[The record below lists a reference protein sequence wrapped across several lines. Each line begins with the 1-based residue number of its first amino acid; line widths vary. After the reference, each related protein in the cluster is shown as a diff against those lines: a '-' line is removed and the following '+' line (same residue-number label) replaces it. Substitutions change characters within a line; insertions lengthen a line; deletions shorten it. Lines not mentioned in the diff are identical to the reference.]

1 MYTRVFIIAVILAAI
16 TATFGGLVWYQHQKS
31 QAKVQIAKSKE
42 QQKITIIEGW
52 DTFQIKKY
60 LSEKNVVSETDFT
73 NALKNTQLL
82 EEYEYLP
89 KLSLE
94 QSLEGYLFPDTYL
107 VNKPATSD
115 EVVRKFLDNFLVKWN
130 IAKRDTTQTA
140 DQTFIIPGYS
150 NLNLNSGV
158 KGLTIHQLVTLASI
172 LEKETGRN
180 IGGLG
185 QQAKLALQD
194 ERSIVAGIFY
204 NRLLIGQGLESDA
217 TINYVSGKNDPSP
230 LLSDTRIKS
239 AYNTYINRGLPPG
252 PIANPSL
259 LSLQAVLAPTK
270 TEYYYFL
277 HKQPSGEVV
286 YSKTFAEHVRN
297 KNKFLK

>member
-1 MYTRVFIIAVILAAI
+1 MYTRVFIIAIILAAI
-16 TATFGGLVWYQHQKS
+16 TATFGGLVWYQHKQS
-31 QAKVQIAKSKE
+31 QSKVQSVSPKE

-60 LSEKNVVSETDFT
+60 LSEKNVVSETDF
-73 NALKNTQLL
+73 KNTLGNPQLL
-82 EEYEYLP
+82 QEYEYLS
-89 KLSLE
+89 KLALE

-107 VNKPATSD
+107 VNKPATAD
-115 EVVRKFLDNFLVKWN
+115 EVVRKFLDNFLIKWN
-130 IAKRDTTQTA
+130 IAKRDATQTA
-140 DQTFIIPGYS
+140 DQTFIIPGYN
-150 NLNLNSGV
+150 NLSLNSNAR
-158 KGLTIHQLVTLASI
+158 GLTIHELVTLASI

-180 IGGLG
+180 IAGLG
-185 QQAKLALQD
+185 QEAKLALQE

-259 LSLQAVLAPTK
+259 SSLQAVLAPTK
-270 TEYYYFL
+270 TDYYYFL

-286 YSKTFAEHVRN
+286 YSKTFAEHVKN